1 MPVEG
6 LEELS
11 IEFTQLLLPWISLLL
26 SIEMVFWL
34 KDFATSLAKGLKFKQ
49 NPLFNEGDKCL
60 LEGEEAIIVKIGIR
74 STVFGLYTNRG
85 YTWRVVPNERIEYLK
100 LEKVIDKDVHLDSD
114 AEKGRRLQVLI
125 DKAQDAKIQANKDA
139 IKNLTD
145 RNEEK
150 ILAWQREQ
158 HTARHNQLIP
168 PTREHP

>member
-1 MPVEG
+1 MPVGE

-11 IEFTQLLLPWISLLL
+11 IELTQFILPLISVLL
-26 SIEMVFWL
+26 SIVLVFWF

-74 STVFGLYTNRG
+74 STVFGLYTSRG

-125 DKAQDAKIQANKDA
+125 DKAQDEKIQANKEA
-139 IKNLTD
+139 IKSLAD
-145 RNEEK
+145 KKEE
-150 ILAWQREQ
+150 
-158 HTARHNQLIP
+158 
-168 PTREHP
+168 

>member
-1 MPVEG
+1 MPVGE

-11 IEFTQLLLPWISLLL
+11 IELTQFILPWISVLL
-26 SIEMVFWL
+26 SIVLVFWF

-74 STVFGLYTNRG
+74 STVFGLYTSRG

-114 AEKGRRLQVLI
+114 AEKGRQLQVLI
-125 DKAQDAKIQANKDA
+125 DKAQDEKIQANKEA
-139 IKNLTD
+139 IKSLAD
-145 RNEEK
+145 KKEE
-150 ILAWQREQ
+150 
-158 HTARHNQLIP
+158 
-168 PTREHP
+168 

>member
-1 MPVEG
+1 MPVGE

-11 IEFTQLLLPWISLLL
+11 IELTQFILPWISVLL
-26 SIEMVFWL
+26 SIVLVVWF

-74 STVFGLYTNRG
+74 STVFGLYTSRG

-125 DKAQDAKIQANKDA
+125 DKAQDEKIQANKEA
-139 IKNLTD
+139 IKSLAD
-145 RNEEK
+145 KKEE
-150 ILAWQREQ
+150 
-158 HTARHNQLIP
+158 
-168 PTREHP
+168 

>member
-11 IEFTQLLLPWISLLL
+11 IELTQFILPWISVLL
-26 SIEMVFWL
+26 SIVLVFWF

-74 STVFGLYTNRG
+74 STVFGLYTSRG

-100 LEKVIDKDVHLDSD
+100 LEKVINKDLHIDTD
-114 AEKGRRLQVLI
+114 EEKGRRIQELI
-125 DKAQDAKIQANKDA
+125 DKAQDAKIQANKEA
-139 IKNLTD
+139 IKSLAD
-145 RNEEK
+145 KKEE
-150 ILAWQREQ
+150 
-158 HTARHNQLIP
+158 
-168 PTREHP
+168 

>member
-1 MPVEG
+1 MPVGE

-11 IEFTQLLLPWISLLL
+11 IELTQFILPWISVLL
-26 SIEMVFWL
+26 SIVLVFWF

-114 AEKGRRLQVLI
+114 AKKGRRLQVLI
-125 DKAQDAKIQANKDA
+125 DKAQDEKIQANKEA
-139 IKNLTD
+139 IKSLAD
-145 RNEEK
+145 KKEE
-150 ILAWQREQ
+150 
-158 HTARHNQLIP
+158 
-168 PTREHP
+168 

>member
-11 IEFTQLLLPWISLLL
+11 IEFTQLLLPWISILL
-26 SIEMVFWL
+26 SIVMVFWF

-145 RNEEK
+145 RNEE
-150 ILAWQREQ
+150 
-158 HTARHNQLIP
+158 
-168 PTREHP
+168 

>member
-1 MPVEG
+1 MPVGE

-11 IEFTQLLLPWISLLL
+11 IELTQFILPWISVLL
-26 SIEMVFWL
+26 SIVLVFWF

-74 STVFGLYTNRG
+74 STVFGLYTSRG

-114 AEKGRRLQVLI
+114 AEKGSRLQVLI
-125 DKAQDAKIQANKDA
+125 DKAQDEKIQANKEA
-139 IKNLTD
+139 IKSLAD
-145 RNEEK
+145 KKEE
-150 ILAWQREQ
+150 
-158 HTARHNQLIP
+158 
-168 PTREHP
+168 

>member
-11 IEFTQLLLPWISLLL
+11 IEFTQLLLPWISILL
-26 SIEMVFWL
+26 SIVLVFWF

-74 STVFGLYTNRG
+74 STVFGLYTGRG

-139 IKNLTD
+139 IKNLS
-145 RNEEK
+145 NKKEE
-150 ILAWQREQ
+150 
-158 HTARHNQLIP
+158 
-168 PTREHP
+168 

>member
-1 MPVEG
+1 MPVGE

-11 IEFTQLLLPWISLLL
+11 IELTQFILPWISVLL
-26 SIEMVFWL
+26 SIVLVFWF

-114 AEKGRRLQVLI
+114 AEKGRRLQVVI
-125 DKAQDAKIQANKDA
+125 DKAQDEKIQANKEA
-139 IKNLTD
+139 IKSLAD
-145 RNEEK
+145 KKEE
-150 ILAWQREQ
+150 
-158 HTARHNQLIP
+158 
-168 PTREHP
+168 

>member
-1 MPVEG
+1 MPVGE

-11 IEFTQLLLPWISLLL
+11 IELTQFILPWISVLL
-26 SIEMVFWL
+26 SIVLVFWF

-60 LEGEEAIIVKIGIR
+60 LESEEAIIVKIGIR
-74 STVFGLYTNRG
+74 STVFGLYTSRG

-125 DKAQDAKIQANKDA
+125 DKAQDEKIQANKEA
-139 IKNLTD
+139 IKSLAD
-145 RNEEK
+145 KKEE
-150 ILAWQREQ
+150 
-158 HTARHNQLIP
+158 
-168 PTREHP
+168 

>member
-1 MPVEG
+1 MPVGE

-11 IEFTQLLLPWISLLL
+11 IELTQFILPWISVLL
-26 SIEMVFWL
+26 SIVLVFWF

-125 DKAQDAKIQANKDA
+125 DKAQDEKIQANKEA
-139 IKNLTD
+139 IKSLAD
-145 RNEEK
+145 KKEE
-150 ILAWQREQ
+150 
-158 HTARHNQLIP
+158 
-168 PTREHP
+168 

>member
-1 MPVEG
+1 MPVGE

-11 IEFTQLLLPWISLLL
+11 IELTQFILPWISVLL
-26 SIEMVFWL
+26 SIVLVFWF

-60 LEGEEAIIVKIGIR
+60 LESEEAIIVKIGIR
-74 STVFGLYTNRG
+74 STVFGLYTSRG

-125 DKAQDAKIQANKDA
+125 DKAQDQKIQANKEA
-139 IKNLTD
+139 IKSLAD
-145 RNEEK
+145 KKEE
-150 ILAWQREQ
+150 
-158 HTARHNQLIP
+158 
-168 PTREHP
+168 

>member
-1 MPVEG
+1 MPVGE

-11 IEFTQLLLPWISLLL
+11 IELTQFILPWISVLL
-26 SIEMVFWL
+26 SIVLVFWF

-125 DKAQDAKIQANKDA
+125 DKAQDQKIQANKEA
-139 IKNLTD
+139 IKSLAD
-145 RNEEK
+145 KKEE
-150 ILAWQREQ
+150 
-158 HTARHNQLIP
+158 
-168 PTREHP
+168 